1 MYVACFA
8 SASMTGLFV
17 ILLLVRMS
25 CNFIS
30 AGCSNNRLSFLARVA
45 HLTSRFLKFALFNS
59 TVFVEK
65 NGCLAV
71 KPKSIKLTYAETVRL
86 KDTVEAQNRLITSGG
101 HPTTDS
107 ILNDLS
113 TNDQVKVD
121 IKTK

>member
-1 MYVACFA
+1 MLAHHRNECKINCPRF
-8 SASMTGLFV
+8 FHH
-17 ILLLVRMS
+17 
-25 CNFIS
+25 CNNFGIDY
-30 AGCSNNRLSFLARVA
+30 
-45 HLTSRFLKFALFNS
+45 ALRHDKLYS
-59 TVFVEK
+59 TVEK